1 MLLFTPSKPLRD
13 RFLRIFGPSRQPKPR
28 ISLDRVNVFEVFTIF
43 SSHSL
48 FALSSGLLRPI
59 FGSSGHLLASSR
71 AHFSWPKLPPPAQKG
86 RLRNTPPPF
95 LTYMCPSSPPT
106 SQMVP
111 PEPPKRPQN
120 LPKSTP
126 KCAPK
131 APNYVSTE
139 LLHSHSSFLLLNYFV
154 LLTKYYLLSTKYLFP
169 SSFLLLT
176 YSFLLS
182 KYYLLKY

>member
-13 RFLRIFGPSRQPKPR
+13 RFLRIFGPSRPPKPR
-28 ISLDRVNVFEVFTIF
+28 ISLDRVDVFEVFTIF

-120 LPKSTP
+120 VPKSTP
-126 KCAPK
+126 KLFQRPQISCSPSYFIVITTYHFLSTHYSL
-131 APNYVSTE
+131 PSTTYYV
-139 LLHSHSSFLLLNYFV
+139 V
-154 LLTKYYLLSTKYLFP
+154 LTKCKNKSLNNWSC
-169 SSFLLLT
+169 
-176 YSFLLS
+176 
-182 KYYLLKY
+182 